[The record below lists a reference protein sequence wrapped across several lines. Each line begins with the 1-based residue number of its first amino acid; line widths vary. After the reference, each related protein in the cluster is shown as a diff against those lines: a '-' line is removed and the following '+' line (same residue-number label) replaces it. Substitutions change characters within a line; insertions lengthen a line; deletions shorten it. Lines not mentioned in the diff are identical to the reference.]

1 MPPCDRGAWLCYH
14 RGMKRALLG
23 AVLIG
28 VACCG
33 PKGGTQNPRPELTVE
48 MVTAELAKAREAM
61 TSFRGESTMD
71 YWLSGQRAKGD
82 VLVMGK
88 VGKYVRFAALSPAGG
103 STLAEMACDGAN
115 FVYVD
120 YQNNCALTGPCDA
133 RSIATFFGIQL
144 EPDDFLHLA
153 LGTPPTL
160 GGNPNGSVKW
170 NSSRGAHEVTLSSSE
185 GSQKLTIDT
194 KQGHWDVLDTELV
207 GPDGKQRWSVANTDF
222 HTVQGSGER
231 RVPGKTRFKSPA
243 QNQDLLVDW
252 GEQFEVNVELP
263 NDKFTIQ
270 VPSGLATC
278 GQQGGAAQGAP
289 GGAKP

>member
-1 MPPCDRGAWLCYH
+1 MRSCDRRGPLCYH

-23 AVLIG
+23 AALIG
-28 VACCG
+28 SAGCG
-33 PKGGTQNPRPELTVE
+33 PKGGAQNPHPELTVDA
-48 MVTAELAKAREAM
+48 VVAELATARNAM

-88 VGKYVRFAALSPAGG
+88 VGKLVRFAALSPAGG
-103 STLAEMACDGAN
+103 STLAEMACDGTS

-133 RSIATFFGIQL
+133 KSVAIFFGIEL

-153 LGTPPTL
+153 LGTPPVIGGSPTGTL
-160 GGNPNGSVKW
+160 TWDG
-170 NSSRGAHEVTLSSSE
+170 SRGLQKVELKSAE
-185 GSQKLTIDT
+185 GTERLTIDT
-194 KQGHWDVLDTELV
+194 KPATWDVHATELV
-207 GPDGKQRWSVANTDF
+207 GPDGKQRWSVENRDF
-222 HTVQGSGER
+222 RKVSGSGER

-243 QNQDLLVDW
+243 QNQDLLVEW

-263 NDKFTIQ
+263 AENFTIQ
-270 VPSGLATC
+270 VPPGLATC
-278 GQQGGAAQGAP
+278 GQ
-289 GGAKP
+289 KSS